1 MSPSRRR
8 DCVAMLEDRFPV
20 SQRRACKAVD
30 QPRSTQRRKPTKGD
44 GDRRL
49 RNRLHELVSQWPRH
63 GYRFITELLRA
74 EGWRINPKR
83 VLRLWR
89 EEGLKV
95 PRRGV
100 RKRRRGNRD
109 GAITELRATKRNEVW
124 AWDFFY
130 DRLEDGR
137 PVKWLSLVD
146 EFTRECLLLHP
157 DRSIK
162 SDKAKELIKNVMK
175 KRGRPTHLR
184 SDNGPEFIAK
194 GLQEWLAKK
203 GVGTAYI
210 EPGSPWQNGFAES
223 FHARVRDEFLNLEY
237 FRCLTEARVL
247 AGDWQWKWNNRRL
260 HGSLGY
266 LTPKAFA
273 ESLKPEKSSPRGG
286 RMQTETQNPKTLI
299 KTGTE

>member
-1 MSPSRRR
+1 
-8 DCVAMLEDRFPV
+8 MLEHRFPV
-20 SQRRACKAVD
+20 SQRRACRAVN
-30 QPRSTQRRKPTKGD
+30 QPRSTQRRKPAKGD

-49 RNRLHELVSQWPRH
+49 RKRLHELVRQWPRR
-63 GYRFITELLRA
+63 GYRFMTELLRQ

-83 VLRLWR
+83 VLRIWR

-95 PRRGV
+95 PRRAV
-100 RKRRRGNRD
+100 RKRRMGNRD
-109 GAITELRATKRNEVW
+109 GAITELRATKPNEVW
-124 AWDFFY
+124 AWDFFH

-162 SDKAKELIKNVMK
+162 SEKAKELIKNVMEN
-175 KRGRPTHLR
+175 RGRPTYLR

-194 GLQEWLAKK
+194 GLQEWLGKV

-223 FHARVRDEFLNLEY
+223 FHARVRDEFINLEY
-237 FRCLTEARVL
+237 FRCPIEARVL
-247 AGDWQWKWNNRRL
+247 GAEWQWKWNNRRP

-266 LTPKAFA
+266 LTPRAFA
-273 ESLKPEKSSPRGG
+273 ESLETEKSSPRGG
-286 RMQTETQNPKTLI
+286 RMQTKPQ
-299 KTGTE
+299 TGILS